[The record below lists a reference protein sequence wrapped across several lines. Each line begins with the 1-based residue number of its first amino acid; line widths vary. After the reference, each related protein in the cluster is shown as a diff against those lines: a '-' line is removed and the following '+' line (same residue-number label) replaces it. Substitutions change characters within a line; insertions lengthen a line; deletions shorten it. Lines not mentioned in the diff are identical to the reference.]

1 MRSMYGITRGGRG
14 WRVELK
20 RDGVTLFK
28 RFTFKMHQGEEPALA
43 RAQAWRDQM
52 VKRHPP
58 VARRQRADILRRNNT
73 TGIPGVSCRSNAE
86 GEPLYWIVQTYI
98 GPGTMLRKCFSVG
111 RYGPEAKERAIAE
124 REEHLRQMAGLARV
138 HPHEILLRAAP
149 ARPLPSDCPAPVA
162 AKELLRSTN
171 KSGIPGVFLRRAG
184 PTDPGR
190 WVATTRAESGVRRL
204 SLQQSFSVRKYG
216 EQEARALAIAARQ
229 AQLQRCAAEGA
240 AVSGL
245 LDGAEAPAKLH
256 ALPIRPHAPPPRKP
270 LSPVPRPH
278 LLRP

>member
-20 RDGVTLFK
+20 RNGVTLFK

-73 TGIPGVSCRSNAE
+73 TGIPGVSCRTNAE
-86 GEPLYWIVQTYI
+86 GEPLYWIVQTCI

-138 HPHEILLRAAP
+138 HPHEVLLRSAP
-149 ARPLPSDCPAPVA
+149 AWPLPSDCPAPVA

-171 KSGIPGVFLRRAG
+171 KSGIPGVFHRRAG
-184 PTDPGR
+184 PADPGR
-190 WVATTRAESGVRRL
+190 WVAATRAQHGER
-204 SLQQSFSVRKYG
+204 SLTVQQSFSVRKYG

-229 AQLQRCAAEGA
+229 AQLRRCAADMA
-240 AVSGL
+240 SAPGL
-245 LDGAEAPAKLH
+245 LDASAHPVKLH
-256 ALPIRPHAPPPRKP
+256 ALRLLPHAPPPRKP
-270 LSPVPRPH
+270 LSPVPRPP
-278 LLRP
+278 LFRP